1 MAPTR
6 SVSSCPSTVDVAEP
20 QTIGNISLGASEQPL
35 SSPDHEQRLAK
46 WRGASGAKYPRHGFS
61 SWTVTEA
68 RVCSQSRRIS
78 QVLPFRTK
86 EIVKFSSVDGSFD
99 VVTGTR
105 TMSEA
110 SPSGLKAQD

>member
-1 MAPTR
+1 MRKLVIVLIAALAT
-6 SVSSCPSTVDVAEP
+6 VASSHAEVYPSRPIVTY
-20 QTIGNISLGASEQPL
+20 L
-35 SSPDHEQRLAK
+35 
-46 WRGASGAKYPRHGFS
+46 RGASGAGKYPRHGFP

-68 RVCSQSRRIS
+68 RVCSQSKRIS
-78 QVLPFRTK
+78 HVLPFRTK

-110 SPSGLKAQD
+110 SPG